1 MRGLTCWAHLAER
14 SSLELVLQLL
24 CCVRLLEQNQLLP
37 SLFLTNAVLVCEPYS
52 NPSFPLSSNVVFM
65 GQSLYH

>member
-1 MRGLTCWAHLAER
+1 M
-14 SSLELVLQLL
+14 VQLL